1 MIKKIIKAT
10 TFLTIICILCFLI
23 KSPDTLVDVK
33 DKTYASAG
41 QTIKNESDVKSTTQ
55 LSVEMYR
62 LYNPNSGEHFYTASA
77 DERDTLISAGWK
89 YEGVGWIAPATSNT
103 PVFRLYNPNAGEH
116 HYTMNREERD
126 YLVTI
131 GWKDEGIGWYSDD
144 AKTVALY
151 RQYNPNAKTGS
162 HNYTTSKSENDW
174 LVSIGWKGE
183 GIGWYGLSEQS
194 DAHTPSHTHTWAT
207 RTVTDTN
214 GWDEQV
220 LVKDA
225 WDETVVVKEA
235 WDEQIPILEGKEHKV
250 TNAGTDLTGWTW
262 EQRDQYC
269 REHNCSCSGG
279 TNSGDC
285 VCGGWCTVWI
295 DEVVGYTTEH
305 HDAETKVVHHD
316 AEYKTVHHDATTHT
330 ETYCTECGAVK

>member
-1 MIKKIIKAT
+1 MLYISNKNDILYVKEYLSRNEYHRREMMIKKIIRAT
-10 TFLTIICILCFLI
+10 TSLTIICILCFLI
-23 KSPDTLVDVK
+23 KSPDTLVSVK

-77 DERDTLISAGWK
+77 GERDTLISAGWK

-103 PVFRLYNPNAGEH
+103 PVYRLYNPNAGEH
-116 HYTMNREERD
+116 HYTMNKEERD

-183 GIGWYGLSEQS
+183 GVGWYGLSQE
-194 DAHTPSHTHTWAT
+194 A
-207 RTVTDTN
+207 
-214 GWDEQV
+214 
-220 LVKDA
+220 
-225 WDETVVVKEA
+225 ET
-235 WDEQIPILEGKEHKV
+235 
-250 TNAGTDLTGWTW
+250 
-262 EQRDQYC
+262 
-269 REHNCSCSGG
+269 
-279 TNSGDC
+279 
-285 VCGGWCTVWI
+285 
-295 DEVVGYTTEH
+295 EVPTTTEH
-305 HDAETKVVHHD
+305 QHTWESVG
-316 AEYKTVHHDATTHT
+316 HT
-330 ETYCTECGAVK
+330 ETVYIRSDTGEQVEITDCVGHDGQLCIITGYNSYYVCNVCGFKGTAQEVSDHVWDVHDGNASDSSYQEPIYVSVIQKSIYVEDYQQCSTCGAIK